1 MPSSIRRRNVYFT
14 GTMSSITVALCQ
26 FRPTKGS
33 LAANLDQIERVFGMV
48 AAAPAP
54 PDVLVFPE
62 GMMTGYFLE
71 GGVREHAVSAPDI
84 AAALQERHA
93 RSGAPPLELCVGFY
107 ERLADRLYNS
117 AIWVALGGADAGI
130 RHVHRKVFLPTYG
143 VFDEERFVEA
153 GSDVRAFDTRFGR
166 AAMLVCEDAWHS
178 LTGTIAA
185 VDGAQLIA
193 IVAASPARGLAPDP
207 QHPGQPTSLIRWE
220 RLAQEMAGEHGVY
233 VALTQLIGFEG
244 GKGFPGGSIVVSPS
258 GDVIA
263 RAPVFQDA
271 MVPVTV
277 DLDEISRVRAATP
290 LLADL
295 ELKLPGLLAA
305 LAERRKERSRVEGRG
320 SSGATESAGVDGRS
334 ISAARPLD
342 PRPSPLDPPS
352 LTIDATLTRRWLTEF
367 LRDEVT
373 RRRGFARVV
382 VGISGGIDSAV
393 VAYVAVEALGAKN
406 VIAVRM
412 PYRASSADS
421 LAHAHLV
428 TQALGIE
435 ERTVDISAAVDGYTA
450 ECGIPPTPQ
459 RLGNVMARMRMVTL
473 FDLGA
478 ALEAIPLGTGN
489 KSERLLG
496 YFTWH
501 ADDAPPVNPIG
512 DLFKTQVRELAVAL
526 GVPAAIIAK
535 PASADLVAGQT
546 DEGDFGISYAR
557 ADPLLEMLLRGA
569 RDETIVSAGFSEQ
582 EIALVRKRLD
592 GTHWKR
598 KLPSVAM
605 VSQTAIGEYYLRP
618 VDY

>member
-1 MPSSIRRRNVYFT
+1 MPF
-14 GTMSSITVALCQ
+14 ITVALCQ

-33 LAANLDQIERVFGMV
+33 LAANLDQIERVFAMV
-48 AAAPAP
+48 AAAPTP

-62 GMMTGYFLE
+62 AMLTGYFLE
-71 GGVREHAVSAPDI
+71 GGVRDHAVSANDVF
-84 AAALQERHA
+84 AALRDRHA
-93 RSGAPPLELCVGFY
+93 RSGAPPVELCVGFY
-107 ERLADRLYNS
+107 ERLDDRLHNS
-117 AIWVALGGADAGI
+117 AVWVALGGTDAGI

-153 GSDVRAFDTRFGR
+153 GRDVRAFDTRFGR

-193 IVAASPARGLAPDP
+193 IVAASPARGLVPDP
-207 QHPGQPTSLIRWE
+207 LHPGRPTSLVRWD
-220 RLAQEMAGEHGVY
+220 RVVQEMAAEHGVY
-233 VALTQLIGFEG
+233 IALTQLVGFEG

-263 RAPVFQDA
+263 RAPVFADA
-271 MVPVTV
+271 MVSVAV
-277 DLDEISRVRAATP
+277 DLDEIARARAATP

-295 ELKLPGLLAA
+295 ELKLPHLLES
-305 LAERRKERSRVEGRG
+305 LEERRRERAVADVGRG
-320 SSGATESAGVDGRS
+320 TWDMGRGTREGALRDLTGLADPTDGRAS
-334 ISAARPLD
+334 QV
-342 PRPSPLDPPS
+342 PRPTSQVRTAPS
-352 LTIDATLTRRWLTEF
+352 LAIDPTLTRHWLTEF
-367 LRDEVT
+367 LRDEVV

-382 VGISGGIDSAV
+382 IGVSGGIDSAV
-393 VAYVAVEALGAKN
+393 VAYLAVAALGAEN
-406 VIAVRM
+406 VVAVRM

-421 LAHAHLV
+421 LEHAHLV

-435 ERTVDISAAVDGYTA
+435 ERTVDISAAVDGYA
-450 ECGIPPTPQ
+450 AACGITPTPQ
-459 RLGNVMARMRMVTL
+459 RLGNVMARIRMVTL

-478 ALEAIPLGTGN
+478 ALAAIPLGTGN

-512 DLFKTQVRELAVAL
+512 DLFKTQVRELAAAL
-526 GVPAAIIAK
+526 GLPPEIVAK

-557 ADPLLEMLLRGA
+557 ADPVLEMLLRGD
-569 RDETIVSAGFSEQ
+569 RDDVIGAAGFSAP
-582 EIALVRKRLD
+582 EIALVRQRLD
-592 GTHWKR
+592 STHWKR
-598 KLPSVAM
+598 RLPSVAM